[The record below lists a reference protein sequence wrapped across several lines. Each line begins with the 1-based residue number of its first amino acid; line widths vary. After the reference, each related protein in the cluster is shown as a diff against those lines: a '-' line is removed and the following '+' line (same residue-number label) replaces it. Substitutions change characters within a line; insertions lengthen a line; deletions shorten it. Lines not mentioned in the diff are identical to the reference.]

1 MRKLKPIIIIILIVC
16 ILLSLSIIF
25 YIYINKEKEYSKN
38 LFYMDTYIYIK
49 IYEKDKNKAN
59 KVLNEI
65 EQIYKEYHQL
75 SDRYNKYD
83 NIKNLYY
90 IHNNTEE
97 NEYIKIDSRL
107 YNMIQ
112 YGISWYDKSDGL
124 IDISMGN
131 VIDVW
136 KKYRENKNGIPTTEE
151 LNTANDNKKDI
162 ILKDNNLI
170 LNNHANIDLGAIS
183 KGYVTNIVKEYL
195 EKNKVNKYLINA
207 GGTVVVGNNYKK
219 TLYKIGLE
227 DPNNNGDV
235 YKIIKGNNIS
245 VVTSGGYERFYE
257 YNGKKYHHI
266 IHPKSLTSPQNMK
279 SVSVICQDSSLGD
292 ILSTMLFLMSVEDG
306 KEYIKTLDK
315 VEAIWYTNDNKIITS
330 DGVYKYE

>member
-1 MRKLKPIIIIILIVC
+1 MRKLKPIIITLTVIIIL
-16 ILLSLSIIF
+16 LLSIIS
-25 YIYINKEKEYSKN
+25 YNYINKEKEYSKN
-38 LFYMDTYIYIK
+38 LFYMDTYIYVK
-49 IYEKDKNKAN
+49 IYEKDKTKAN
-59 KVLNEI
+59 KILNEI

-75 SDRYNKYD
+75 SDRYNEYD
-83 NIKNLYY
+83 NINNLYY

-97 NEYIKIDSRL
+97 SEYIEIDSRL
-107 YNMIQ
+107 YDMIE
-112 YGISWYDKSDGL
+112 YGIYWYDKSDGL

-136 KKYRENKNGIPTTEE
+136 KKYRESKNGVPTIEE
-151 LNTANDNKKDI
+151 LNNANNNTNAI

-183 KGYVTNIVKEYL
+183 KGYATNIVKEYL
-195 EKNKVNKYLINA
+195 EENNIDKYLINA
-207 GGTVVVGNNYKK
+207 GGTVVVGDNYKNSV
-219 TLYKIGLE
+219 YKIGLE
-227 DPNNNGDV
+227 DPNNNGDI

-266 IHPKSLTSPQNMK
+266 INPKNLMPPENMK
-279 SVSVICQDSSLGD
+279 SVSIICQDSKLGD
-292 ILSTMLFLMSVEDG
+292 ILSTMLFLMSIEDG
-306 KEYIKTLDK
+306 KEYIETLEG

>member
-1 MRKLKPIIIIILIVC
+1 MRKLKPIIIILTVI
-16 ILLSLSIIF
+16 ILLFLSIIT
-25 YIYINKEKEYSKN
+25 YNYINREKEYSKN
-38 LFYMDTYIYIK
+38 LFYMDTYIYVK

-59 KVLNEI
+59 KILNEV

-75 SDRYNKYD
+75 SDRYNAYD
-83 NIKNLYY
+83 DINNLYY
-90 IHNNTEE
+90 IHNNNEE
-97 NEYIKIDSRL
+97 NEYIEIDSRL
-107 YNMIQ
+107 YDMLE
-112 YGISWYDKSDGL
+112 YGIYWYDKSGGL

-136 KKYRENKNGIPTTEE
+136 KKYRENKNGVPTTFE
-151 LNTANDNKKDI
+151 LNNANNSKNDI

-183 KGYVTNIVKEYL
+183 KGYTTNAVKEYL
-195 EKNKVNKYLINA
+195 EKNNINKYLINA
-207 GGTVVVGNNYKK
+207 GGTVVVGDNYKNSV
-219 TLYKIGLE
+219 YKIGLE
-227 DPNNNGDV
+227 DPNNSGNI

-257 YNGKKYHHI
+257 YDGKKYHHI
-266 IHPKSLTSPQNMK
+266 INPKNLMSPENMK
-279 SVSVICQDSSLGD
+279 SVSIICSDSKLGD

-306 KEYIKTLDK
+306 KEYIKSLDG
-315 VEAIWYTNDNKIITS
+315 VEAIWYTNDDKIITS